1 MNRLPL
7 DGRSEEQKIQEAI
20 ELLRD
25 RGYTIIEP
33 IGEVS
38 FVKTTPQLVK
48 FFYATLHKYKP
59 NCQYAYSKSSKRDL
73 AIAKSFIDSRVSAGS
88 SRHRAIHECCG
99 IIEALFKYE
108 SRLNLNFEVTSF
120 SALGQDKMSWITEKI
135 VTILNN
141 LDREVNA
148 AVNEEWYSQ
157 LYQAQ
162 ESTVPEEQVEKAKKR
177 LNIEK

>member
-7 DGRSEEQKIQEAI
+7 DGRSEEQKIKEAI

-25 RGYTIIEP
+25 KGYTIIEP
-33 IGEVS
+33 MGEVD
-38 FVKTTPQLVK
+38 FVKTTSQLVK
-48 FFYATLHKYKP
+48 FFYATLHRYKP
-59 NCQYAYSKSSKRDL
+59 DCQYAYSKSSKRDL
-73 AIAKSFIDSRVSAGS
+73 AIAKSLVDSRVNAGS
-88 SRHRAIHECCG
+88 SRSRAIQECCA

-108 SRLNLNFEVTSF
+108 SLLNLSFEVTSF
-120 SALGQDKMSWITEKI
+120 SALGQDKMSWVTEK
-135 VTILNN
+135 VLTILNN

-148 AVNEEWYSQ
+148 AVNEEWQSQ

-162 ESTVPEEQVEKAKKR
+162 ENAVPEDQVEKAKKR